1 MDINVGSCLGTLLL
15 ILALSADLLTASM
28 VYGAGHIGI
37 SLGLTILISG
47 LGSAILGTALFIG
60 RFLGDYFPE
69 TLLAVGSGVI
79 LIALGTYKTVDFR
92 IRRWRKEYVKPQKN
106 LMLSLGDLR
115 IILNIYGDPLSADE
129 DDSRTLSVGEAI
141 LLTIAMSLDGFAA
154 RRRVL
159 DERCICRRS
168 DYGLF
173 SGQSDLHSSGAF
185 SWMPG
190 RKREGLFLDRR
201 RTSDFSRI
209 LRNSSGNINE
219 VGCLAAPAAALQSSD
234 NWYGSGVAPQ
244 TSAESG

>member
-37 SLGLTILISG
+37 SFGLTILISG

-106 LMLSLGDLR
+106 LMLSLGGLR

-154 RRRVL
+154 GVGYSMNDVSVGAVITAFFLASLISIRLGHFLGCRVVK
-159 DERCICRRS
+159 EK
-168 DYGLF
+168 DY
-173 SGQSDLHSSGAF
+173 
-185 SWMPG
+185 SWIG
-190 RKREGLFLDRR
+190 GVLLISLGF
-201 RTSDFSRI
+201 FGI
-209 LRNSSGNINE
+209 FQ
-219 VGCLAAPAAALQSSD
+219 AALMK
-234 NWYGSGVAPQ
+234 
-244 TSAESG
+244 

>member
-28 VYGAGHIGI
+28 IYGAGHIGI

-129 DDSRTLSVGEAI
+129 DDSSTLSVGEAI

-154 RRRVL
+154 GVGYSMNDVSVGAVITAFFLASLISIRLGHFLGCRIVKEKDYSWIGGVL
-159 DERCICRRS
+159 LI
-168 DYGLF
+168 
-173 SGQSDLHSSGAF
+173 
-185 SWMPG
+185 
-190 RKREGLFLDRR
+190 FLGFFGIFQA
-201 RTSDFSRI
+201 T
-209 LRNSSGNINE
+209 LMK
-219 VGCLAAPAAALQSSD
+219 
-234 NWYGSGVAPQ
+234 
-244 TSAESG
+244 

>member
-28 VYGAGHIGI
+28 VYGAVHIGI

-60 RFLGDYFPE
+60 QFLGDYFPGN
-69 TLLAVGSGVI
+69 LLAVGSGVI

-106 LMLSLGDLR
+106 LMLSLGGLR

-154 RRRVL
+154 GVGYSMNDVSVGAVITAFFLASLISIRLGHFLGCRIVKEKDYSWIGGVL
-159 DERCICRRS
+159 LI
-168 DYGLF
+168 
-173 SGQSDLHSSGAF
+173 
-185 SWMPG
+185 
-190 RKREGLFLDRR
+190 FLGFFGIFQA
-201 RTSDFSRI
+201 T
-209 LRNSSGNINE
+209 LMK
-219 VGCLAAPAAALQSSD
+219 
-234 NWYGSGVAPQ
+234 
-244 TSAESG
+244 

>member
-1 MDINVGSCLGTLLL
+1 MNINVGSCLGTLLL

-37 SLGLTILISG
+37 SFGLTILISG

-60 RFLGDYFPE
+60 RFLGDYFPG
-69 TLLAVGSGVI
+69 TLLVVGSGVI

-106 LMLSLGDLR
+106 LMLSLGGLR

-154 RRRVL
+154 GVGYSMNDVSVGAVITAFFLASLISIRLGHFLGCRSVEEKDYSWIGGVL
-159 DERCICRRS
+159 
-168 DYGLF
+168 LV
-173 SGQSDLHSSGAF
+173 
-185 SWMPG
+185 
-190 RKREGLFLDRR
+190 FLGFFGIFQA
-201 RTSDFSRI
+201 T
-209 LRNSSGNINE
+209 LMK
-219 VGCLAAPAAALQSSD
+219 
-234 NWYGSGVAPQ
+234 
-244 TSAESG
+244 

>member
-154 RRRVL
+154 GVGYSMNDVSVGAVITAFFLASLISIRLGHFLGCRVVK
-159 DERCICRRS
+159 EK
-168 DYGLF
+168 DY
-173 SGQSDLHSSGAF
+173 
-185 SWMPG
+185 SWIG
-190 RKREGLFLDRR
+190 GVLLIFLGFFGIFQA
-201 RTSDFSRI
+201 T
-209 LRNSSGNINE
+209 LMK
-219 VGCLAAPAAALQSSD
+219 
-234 NWYGSGVAPQ
+234 
-244 TSAESG
+244 

>member
-37 SLGLTILISG
+37 SFGLTILISG

-60 RFLGDYFPE
+60 RFLGDYFPA

-154 RRRVL
+154 GVGYSMNDVSVGAVITAFFLASLISIRLGHFLGCRVVK
-159 DERCICRRS
+159 EK
-168 DYGLF
+168 DY
-173 SGQSDLHSSGAF
+173 
-185 SWMPG
+185 SWIG
-190 RKREGLFLDRR
+190 GVLLIFLG
-201 RTSDFSRI
+201 FFGI
-209 LRNSSGNINE
+209 LQAT
-219 VGCLAAPAAALQSSD
+219 LMK
-234 NWYGSGVAPQ
+234 
-244 TSAESG
+244 

>member
-154 RRRVL
+154 GVGYSMNDVSVGAVITAFFLASLISIRLGHFLGCRIVKEKDYSWIGGVL
-159 DERCICRRS
+159 LI
-168 DYGLF
+168 
-173 SGQSDLHSSGAF
+173 
-185 SWMPG
+185 
-190 RKREGLFLDRR
+190 FLGFFGIFQA
-201 RTSDFSRI
+201 T
-209 LRNSSGNINE
+209 LMK
-219 VGCLAAPAAALQSSD
+219 
-234 NWYGSGVAPQ
+234 
-244 TSAESG
+244 

>member
-37 SLGLTILISG
+37 SFGLTILISG

-60 RFLGDYFPE
+60 QFLGDYFPGN
-69 TLLAVGSGVI
+69 LLAVGSGVI

-106 LMLSLGDLR
+106 LMLSLGGLR

-154 RRRVL
+154 GVGYSMNDVSVDAVITAFFLASLISIRLGHFLGCRIVKEKDYSWIGGVL
-159 DERCICRRS
+159 LI
-168 DYGLF
+168 
-173 SGQSDLHSSGAF
+173 
-185 SWMPG
+185 
-190 RKREGLFLDRR
+190 FLGFFGIFQA
-201 RTSDFSRI
+201 T
-209 LRNSSGNINE
+209 LMK
-219 VGCLAAPAAALQSSD
+219 
-234 NWYGSGVAPQ
+234 
-244 TSAESG
+244 

>member
-60 RFLGDYFPE
+60 RFLGDYFPGN
-69 TLLAVGSGVI
+69 LLAVGSGVI

-106 LMLSLGDLR
+106 LMLSLGGLR

-154 RRRVL
+154 GVGYSMNDVSVGAVITAFFLASLISIRLGHFLGCRVVK
-159 DERCICRRS
+159 EK
-168 DYGLF
+168 DY
-173 SGQSDLHSSGAF
+173 
-185 SWMPG
+185 SWIG
-190 RKREGLFLDRR
+190 GVLLIFLG
-201 RTSDFSRI
+201 FFGI
-209 LRNSSGNINE
+209 LQAT
-219 VGCLAAPAAALQSSD
+219 LMK
-234 NWYGSGVAPQ
+234 
-244 TSAESG
+244 

>member
-106 LMLSLGDLR
+106 LMLSLGGLR

-154 RRRVL
+154 GVGYSMNDVSVGAVITAFFLASLISIRLGHFLGCRVVK
-159 DERCICRRS
+159 EK
-168 DYGLF
+168 DY
-173 SGQSDLHSSGAF
+173 
-185 SWMPG
+185 SWIG
-190 RKREGLFLDRR
+190 GVLLIFLG
-201 RTSDFSRI
+201 FFGI
-209 LRNSSGNINE
+209 LQAT
-219 VGCLAAPAAALQSSD
+219 LMK
-234 NWYGSGVAPQ
+234 
-244 TSAESG
+244 

>member
-37 SLGLTILISG
+37 SFGLTILISG

-60 RFLGDYFPE
+60 RFLGDYFPGN
-69 TLLAVGSGVI
+69 LLAVGSGVI

-106 LMLSLGDLR
+106 LMLSLGGLR

-154 RRRVL
+154 GVGYSMNDVSVGAVITAFFLASLISIRLGHFLGCRIVKEKDYSWIGGVL
-159 DERCICRRS
+159 LI
-168 DYGLF
+168 
-173 SGQSDLHSSGAF
+173 
-185 SWMPG
+185 
-190 RKREGLFLDRR
+190 FLGFFGIFQA
-201 RTSDFSRI
+201 T
-209 LRNSSGNINE
+209 LMK
-219 VGCLAAPAAALQSSD
+219 
-234 NWYGSGVAPQ
+234 
-244 TSAESG
+244 

>member
-37 SLGLTILISG
+37 SLSLTILISG

-154 RRRVL
+154 GVGYSMNDVSVGAVITAFFLASLISIRLGHFLGCRIVKEKDYSWIGGVL
-159 DERCICRRS
+159 LI
-168 DYGLF
+168 
-173 SGQSDLHSSGAF
+173 
-185 SWMPG
+185 
-190 RKREGLFLDRR
+190 FLGFFGIFQA
-201 RTSDFSRI
+201 T
-209 LRNSSGNINE
+209 LMK
-219 VGCLAAPAAALQSSD
+219 
-234 NWYGSGVAPQ
+234 
-244 TSAESG
+244 

>member
-106 LMLSLGDLR
+106 LMLSLGGLR

-154 RRRVL
+154 GVGYSMNDVSVGAVITAFFLASLISIRLGHFLGCRVVK
-159 DERCICRRS
+159 EK
-168 DYGLF
+168 DY
-173 SGQSDLHSSGAF
+173 
-185 SWMPG
+185 SWIG
-190 RKREGLFLDRR
+190 GVLLISLGF
-201 RTSDFSRI
+201 FGI
-209 LRNSSGNINE
+209 FQ
-219 VGCLAAPAAALQSSD
+219 AALMK
-234 NWYGSGVAPQ
+234 
-244 TSAESG
+244 

>member
-69 TLLAVGSGVI
+69 TLLSVGSGVI

-106 LMLSLGDLR
+106 LMLSLGGLR

-154 RRRVL
+154 GVGYSMNDVSVGAVITAFFLASLISIRLGHFLGCRVVK
-159 DERCICRRS
+159 EK
-168 DYGLF
+168 DY
-173 SGQSDLHSSGAF
+173 
-185 SWMPG
+185 SWIG
-190 RKREGLFLDRR
+190 GVLLIFLG
-201 RTSDFSRI
+201 FFGI
-209 LRNSSGNINE
+209 LQ
-219 VGCLAAPAAALQSSD
+219 AALMK
-234 NWYGSGVAPQ
+234 
-244 TSAESG
+244 

>member
-154 RRRVL
+154 GVGYSMNDVSVGAVITAFFLASLISIRLGHFLGCRVVK
-159 DERCICRRS
+159 EK
-168 DYGLF
+168 DY
-173 SGQSDLHSSGAF
+173 
-185 SWMPG
+185 SWIG
-190 RKREGLFLDRR
+190 GVLLIFLG
-201 RTSDFSRI
+201 FLGI
-209 LRNSSGNINE
+209 LQAT
-219 VGCLAAPAAALQSSD
+219 LMK
-234 NWYGSGVAPQ
+234 
-244 TSAESG
+244 

>member
-28 VYGAGHIGI
+28 VYGAGHIGM

-47 LGSAILGTALFIG
+47 LGSASLGTALFIG

-106 LMLSLGDLR
+106 LMLSLGGLR

-154 RRRVL
+154 GVGYSMNDVSVGAVITAFFLASLISIRLGHFLGCRVVK
-159 DERCICRRS
+159 EK
-168 DYGLF
+168 DYSWIGGVLLIFLGFFGL
-173 SGQSDLHSSGAF
+173 
-185 SWMPG
+185 
-190 RKREGLFLDRR
+190 
-201 RTSDFSRI
+201 
-209 LRNSSGNINE
+209 
-219 VGCLAAPAAALQSSD
+219 LQ
-234 NWYGSGVAPQ
+234 A
-244 TSAESG
+244 TLMK

>member
-37 SLGLTILISG
+37 SFGLTILISG

-60 RFLGDYFPE
+60 RFLGDYFPG
-69 TLLAVGSGVI
+69 TLLVVGSGVI

-106 LMLSLGDLR
+106 LMLSLGGLR

-154 RRRVL
+154 GVGYSMNDVSVGAVITAFFLASLISIRLGYFLGWRIAKEKDYSWIGGVL
-159 DERCICRRS
+159 
-168 DYGLF
+168 LV
-173 SGQSDLHSSGAF
+173 
-185 SWMPG
+185 
-190 RKREGLFLDRR
+190 FLGFFGIFQA
-201 RTSDFSRI
+201 T
-209 LRNSSGNINE
+209 LMK
-219 VGCLAAPAAALQSSD
+219 
-234 NWYGSGVAPQ
+234 
-244 TSAESG
+244 

>member
-60 RFLGDYFPE
+60 QFLGDYFPGN
-69 TLLAVGSGVI
+69 LLAVGSGVI

-106 LMLSLGDLR
+106 LMLSLGGLR

-129 DDSRTLSVGEAI
+129 DDSRTLLVGEAI

-154 RRRVL
+154 GVGYSMNDVSVGAVITAFFLASLISIRLGHFLGCRVVK
-159 DERCICRRS
+159 EK
-168 DYGLF
+168 DY
-173 SGQSDLHSSGAF
+173 
-185 SWMPG
+185 SWIG
-190 RKREGLFLDRR
+190 GVLLIFLGFFGIFQA
-201 RTSDFSRI
+201 T
-209 LRNSSGNINE
+209 LMK
-219 VGCLAAPAAALQSSD
+219 
-234 NWYGSGVAPQ
+234 
-244 TSAESG
+244 

>member
-1 MDINVGSCLGTLLL
+1 MNINVGSCLGTLLL

-37 SLGLTILISG
+37 SFGLTILISG

-60 RFLGDYFPE
+60 RFLGDYFPG
-69 TLLAVGSGVI
+69 TLLVVGSGVI

-106 LMLSLGDLR
+106 LMLSLGGLR

-154 RRRVL
+154 GVGYSMNDVSVGAVITAFFLASLISIRLGYFLGWRIAKEKDYSWIGGVL
-159 DERCICRRS
+159 
-168 DYGLF
+168 LV
-173 SGQSDLHSSGAF
+173 
-185 SWMPG
+185 
-190 RKREGLFLDRR
+190 FLGFFGIFQA
-201 RTSDFSRI
+201 T
-209 LRNSSGNINE
+209 LMK
-219 VGCLAAPAAALQSSD
+219 
-234 NWYGSGVAPQ
+234 
-244 TSAESG
+244 

>member
-37 SLGLTILISG
+37 SFGLTILISG

-106 LMLSLGDLR
+106 LMLSLGGLR

-154 RRRVL
+154 GVGYSMNDVSVGAVITAFFLASLISIRLGYFLGCRIAKEKDYSWIGGVL
-159 DERCICRRS
+159 LI
-168 DYGLF
+168 
-173 SGQSDLHSSGAF
+173 
-185 SWMPG
+185 
-190 RKREGLFLDRR
+190 FLG
-201 RTSDFSRI
+201 FFGI
-209 LRNSSGNINE
+209 FQ
-219 VGCLAAPAAALQSSD
+219 AALMK
-234 NWYGSGVAPQ
+234 
-244 TSAESG
+244 

>member
-37 SLGLTILISG
+37 SFGLTILISG

-60 RFLGDYFPE
+60 QFLGDYFPGN
-69 TLLAVGSGVI
+69 LLAVGSGVI

-106 LMLSLGDLR
+106 LMLSLGGLR

-154 RRRVL
+154 GVGYSMNDVSVGAVITAFFLASLISIRLGHFLGCRIVKEKDYSWIGGVL
-159 DERCICRRS
+159 LI
-168 DYGLF
+168 
-173 SGQSDLHSSGAF
+173 
-185 SWMPG
+185 
-190 RKREGLFLDRR
+190 FLGFFGIFQA
-201 RTSDFSRI
+201 T
-209 LRNSSGNINE
+209 LMK
-219 VGCLAAPAAALQSSD
+219 
-234 NWYGSGVAPQ
+234 
-244 TSAESG
+244 

>member
-60 RFLGDYFPE
+60 RFLGDYFPG

-154 RRRVL
+154 GVGYSMNDVSVGAVITAFFLASLISIRLGHFLGCRVVK
-159 DERCICRRS
+159 EK
-168 DYGLF
+168 DY
-173 SGQSDLHSSGAF
+173 
-185 SWMPG
+185 SWIG
-190 RKREGLFLDRR
+190 GVLLIFLG
-201 RTSDFSRI
+201 FFGI
-209 LRNSSGNINE
+209 LQAT
-219 VGCLAAPAAALQSSD
+219 LMK
-234 NWYGSGVAPQ
+234 
-244 TSAESG
+244 

>member
-37 SLGLTILISG
+37 SFGLTILISG

-60 RFLGDYFPE
+60 QFLGDYFPGN
-69 TLLAVGSGVI
+69 LLAVGSGVI

-106 LMLSLGDLR
+106 LMLSLGGLR

-129 DDSRTLSVGEAI
+129 DDSRTLSVGEVI

-154 RRRVL
+154 GVGYSMNDVSVGAVITAFFLASLISIRLGHFLGCRVVK
-159 DERCICRRS
+159 EK
-168 DYGLF
+168 DY
-173 SGQSDLHSSGAF
+173 
-185 SWMPG
+185 SWIG
-190 RKREGLFLDRR
+190 GVLLIFLG
-201 RTSDFSRI
+201 FFGI
-209 LRNSSGNINE
+209 LQAT
-219 VGCLAAPAAALQSSD
+219 LMK
-234 NWYGSGVAPQ
+234 
-244 TSAESG
+244 

>member
-60 RFLGDYFPE
+60 QFLGDYFPGN
-69 TLLAVGSGVI
+69 LLAVGSGVI

-106 LMLSLGDLR
+106 LMLSLGGLR

-154 RRRVL
+154 GVGYSMNDVSVGAVITAFFLASLISIRLGHFLGCRIVKEKDYSWIGGVL
-159 DERCICRRS
+159 LI
-168 DYGLF
+168 
-173 SGQSDLHSSGAF
+173 
-185 SWMPG
+185 
-190 RKREGLFLDRR
+190 FLGFFGIFQA
-201 RTSDFSRI
+201 T
-209 LRNSSGNINE
+209 LMK
-219 VGCLAAPAAALQSSD
+219 
-234 NWYGSGVAPQ
+234 
-244 TSAESG
+244 

>member
-37 SLGLTILISG
+37 SFGLTILISG
-47 LGSAILGTALFIG
+47 LGSAILGTSLFIG
-60 RFLGDYFPE
+60 QFLGDYFPGN
-69 TLLAVGSGVI
+69 LLAVGSGVI

-106 LMLSLGDLR
+106 LMLSLGGLR

-154 RRRVL
+154 GVGYSMNDVSVGAVITAFFLASLISIRLGHFLGCRIVKEKDYSWIGGVL
-159 DERCICRRS
+159 LI
-168 DYGLF
+168 
-173 SGQSDLHSSGAF
+173 
-185 SWMPG
+185 
-190 RKREGLFLDRR
+190 FLGFFGIFQA
-201 RTSDFSRI
+201 T
-209 LRNSSGNINE
+209 LMK
-219 VGCLAAPAAALQSSD
+219 
-234 NWYGSGVAPQ
+234 
-244 TSAESG
+244 

>member
-37 SLGLTILISG
+37 SFGLTILISG

-60 RFLGDYFPE
+60 QFLGDYFPGN
-69 TLLAVGSGVI
+69 LLAVGSGVI

-106 LMLSLGDLR
+106 RMLSLGGLR

-154 RRRVL
+154 GVGYSMNDVSVGAVITAFFLASLISIRLGHFLGCRVVK
-159 DERCICRRS
+159 EK
-168 DYGLF
+168 DY
-173 SGQSDLHSSGAF
+173 
-185 SWMPG
+185 SWIG
-190 RKREGLFLDRR
+190 GVLLIFLG
-201 RTSDFSRI
+201 FFGI
-209 LRNSSGNINE
+209 LQAT
-219 VGCLAAPAAALQSSD
+219 LMK
-234 NWYGSGVAPQ
+234 
-244 TSAESG
+244 

>member
-1 MDINVGSCLGTLLL
+1 MDINVGSCMGTLLL

-69 TLLAVGSGVI
+69 TLLSVGSGVI

-154 RRRVL
+154 GVGYSMNDVSVSAVITAFFLASLISIRLGHFLGCRIVKEKDYSWIGGVL
-159 DERCICRRS
+159 LI
-168 DYGLF
+168 
-173 SGQSDLHSSGAF
+173 
-185 SWMPG
+185 
-190 RKREGLFLDRR
+190 FLGFFGIFQA
-201 RTSDFSRI
+201 T
-209 LRNSSGNINE
+209 LMK
-219 VGCLAAPAAALQSSD
+219 
-234 NWYGSGVAPQ
+234 
-244 TSAESG
+244 

>member
-37 SLGLTILISG
+37 SFGLTILISG

-60 RFLGDYFPE
+60 RFLGDYFPG
-69 TLLAVGSGVI
+69 TLLAVGSGII

-154 RRRVL
+154 GVGYSMNDVSVGAVITAFFLASLISIRLGHFLGCRIVKEKDYSWIGGVL
-159 DERCICRRS
+159 LI
-168 DYGLF
+168 
-173 SGQSDLHSSGAF
+173 
-185 SWMPG
+185 
-190 RKREGLFLDRR
+190 FLGFFGIFQA
-201 RTSDFSRI
+201 T
-209 LRNSSGNINE
+209 LMK
-219 VGCLAAPAAALQSSD
+219 
-234 NWYGSGVAPQ
+234 
-244 TSAESG
+244 

>member
-37 SLGLTILISG
+37 SFGLTILISG

-60 RFLGDYFPE
+60 QFLGDYFPGN
-69 TLLAVGSGVI
+69 LLAVGSGVI

-106 LMLSLGDLR
+106 LMLSLGGLR

-154 RRRVL
+154 GVGYSMNDVSVGAVITAFFLASLISIRLGHFLGCRVVK
-159 DERCICRRS
+159 EK
-168 DYGLF
+168 DY
-173 SGQSDLHSSGAF
+173 
-185 SWMPG
+185 SWIG
-190 RKREGLFLDRR
+190 GVLLIFLGFFGIFQA
-201 RTSDFSRI
+201 T
-209 LRNSSGNINE
+209 LMK
-219 VGCLAAPAAALQSSD
+219 
-234 NWYGSGVAPQ
+234 
-244 TSAESG
+244 

>member
-37 SLGLTILISG
+37 SFGLTILISG

-60 RFLGDYFPE
+60 RFLGDYFPGN
-69 TLLAVGSGVI
+69 LLAVGSGVI

-106 LMLSLGDLR
+106 LMLSLGGLR

-154 RRRVL
+154 GVGYSMNDVSVGAVITAFFLASLISIRLGHFLGCRVVK
-159 DERCICRRS
+159 EK
-168 DYGLF
+168 DY
-173 SGQSDLHSSGAF
+173 
-185 SWMPG
+185 SWIG
-190 RKREGLFLDRR
+190 GVLLIFLGFFGIFQA
-201 RTSDFSRI
+201 T
-209 LRNSSGNINE
+209 LMK
-219 VGCLAAPAAALQSSD
+219 
-234 NWYGSGVAPQ
+234 
-244 TSAESG
+244 

>member
-37 SLGLTILISG
+37 SLSLTILISG

-69 TLLAVGSGVI
+69 TLLSVGSGII

-154 RRRVL
+154 GVGYSMNDVSVGAVITAFFLASLIFIRLGHFLGCRIVKEKDYSWIGGVL
-159 DERCICRRS
+159 LI
-168 DYGLF
+168 
-173 SGQSDLHSSGAF
+173 
-185 SWMPG
+185 
-190 RKREGLFLDRR
+190 FL
-201 RTSDFSRI
+201 
-209 LRNSSGNINE
+209 
-219 VGCLAAPAAALQSSD
+219 
-234 NWYGSGVAPQ
+234 GSFGIFQA
-244 TSAESG
+244 TLMK

>member
-37 SLGLTILISG
+37 SFGLTILISG

-60 RFLGDYFPE
+60 RFLGDYFPG
-69 TLLAVGSGVI
+69 TLLAVGSGII

-106 LMLSLGDLR
+106 LMLSLGGLR
-115 IILNIYGDPLSADE
+115 IIMNIYGDPLSADE

-154 RRRVL
+154 GVGYSMNDVSVGAVITAFFLASLISIRLGHFLGCRIVKEKDYSWIGGVL
-159 DERCICRRS
+159 LI
-168 DYGLF
+168 
-173 SGQSDLHSSGAF
+173 
-185 SWMPG
+185 
-190 RKREGLFLDRR
+190 FLGFFGIFQA
-201 RTSDFSRI
+201 T
-209 LRNSSGNINE
+209 LMK
-219 VGCLAAPAAALQSSD
+219 
-234 NWYGSGVAPQ
+234 
-244 TSAESG
+244 